1 MKIIR
6 AILAVLVTI
15 LFLPIAVMLC
25 FGIGLI
31 MLPEMLID
39 CFDEVRGK

>member
-1 MKIIR
+1 MKVIR
-6 AILAVLVTI
+6 TILAVPVTI
-15 LFLPIAVMLC
+15 LFIPMAIILC
-25 FGIGLI
+25 FGIALI

>member
-1 MKIIR
+1 MKVIR
-6 AILAVLVTI
+6 TILAVPVTI
-15 LFLPIAVMLC
+15 LFIPMAIILC